1 MPRLH
6 CVGGF
11 GLDGVNADTRSHMLD
26 HTTKTEKE
34 KNVNKI
40 FLSEQTRERESE
52 SERRVEKP

>member
-1 MPRLH
+1 
-6 CVGGF
+6 VGGF